1 MKNKFFDKFRSTVVI
16 KVTGKNI
23 ERFLHRLVRAH
34 IDLLE
39 VKRPRYNEI
48 LLKVNKDELDHIME
62 IKTIYDID
70 VVDYYGAIKI
80 KRVTLKNRILIG
92 SICIGLLVLFAL
104 SNVMFQIEIV
114 HNDSEIREMLRG
126 ELAGFGVKPK
136 ALKKNYEQLQKIK
149 KRILEEHKN
158 ELEWLEIET
167 VGTKYI
173 IRVEERKLN
182 EKKEEIPIRNIVAKK
197 HATIKNIEA
206 TRGEIIRELN
216 TYVNPGDVIISGDIK
231 LNEESKNKT
240 GADGKVYG
248 EVWYQTQV
256 ELPYE
261 YHEKTYTGKE
271 KKVYTFKFL
280 NRRFEMFNFH
290 PLKQVERKE
299 KNILS
304 HPLLPISF
312 VEEHQKEVIKK
323 DITYSEEEAL
333 NQAILLAKK
342 KIESKL
348 DKKEYIIGQKNLKVD
363 MRKSKIVV
371 DVFFS
376 VYEDITA
383 YSDIP
388 EETEGKVEE

>member
-1 MKNKFFDKFRSTVVI
+1 MI
-16 KVTGKNI
+16 KVTGKNM

-39 VKRPRYNEI
+39 VKRPRHNEI
-48 LLKVNKDELDHIME
+48 LLKVNKNELDHIME
-62 IKTIYDID
+62 IKTVYEID

-92 SICIGLLVLFAL
+92 SVCVGLLLLFML
-104 SNVMFQIEIV
+104 SHVMFQIEIV
-114 HNDSEIREMLRG
+114 HNDSEIRKMLRE
-126 ELAGFGVKPK
+126 ELAEFGVKPK
-136 ALKKNYEQLQKIK
+136 ALKKNYQELQKIK
-149 KRILEEHKN
+149 KSILEEHKN
-158 ELEWLEIET
+158 ELEWLEIEI

-173 IRVEERKLN
+173 VRVEERKLN
-182 EKKEEIPIRNIVAKK
+182 EQKKEIPIRNIVAKK
-197 HATIKNIEA
+197 HATIKYIEA
-206 TRGEIIRELN
+206 SRGEIVRELN
-216 TYVNPGDVIISGDIK
+216 TIVNPGDVIISGDIK

-248 EVWYQTQV
+248 EVWYQTNV

-261 YHEKTYTGKE
+261 YHEKNYTGK
-271 KKVYTFKFL
+271 KKTVYTFKFL
-280 NRRFEMFNFH
+280 NHRFELFNFH

-299 KNILS
+299 KSILS
-304 HPLLPISF
+304 HPLLPIAF

-363 MRKSKIVV
+363 MRNSKIVV

-376 VYEDITA
+376 VYEDITS
-383 YSDIP
+383 YSDI
-388 EETEGKVEE
+388 VEEREKPVEE